1 VAELYEIV
9 VAPSAEKDIAQL
21 QRRQQERVIAAIG
34 KLESNPCP
42 PKSEKLANHPP
53 FRRIRSGDYRIIYVL
68 LEEERK
74 VVILV
79 VRHRREAYAAL
90 DNLPALLAKALKNG

>member
-1 VAELYEIV
+1 VAEYYDVV

-34 KLESNPCP
+34 KLEANPCP

-53 FRRIRSGDYRIIYVL
+53 FRRIRSGDYRIIYAL

-74 VVILV
+74 VVVLV
-79 VRHRREAYAAL
+79 VRHRREAYADL
-90 DNLPALLAKALKNG
+90 SNLPALLARVLRNN